1 MTDTMSS
8 SAADA
13 GRLISYGI
21 QAAKFRPTRD
31 TDYRDLVLRFLADRD
46 FERLVVA
53 IAGGQGLSIVA
64 CDRVEGLIFAP
75 TPESIYGIR
84 LADYIGVESA
94 EIRLLHGIV
103 QLGIAVT
110 AYPTA
115 NALEDATHISSVSAT
130 QVYDRLMHL
139 AEECR
144 RRAGRDDPPEDDPEA
159 ERIWHL
165 LLRLRPTDT
174 TPDERDTPYN
184 VMGAIRKALR
194 WLTDAWFGRRGPRN
208 FRHLEAARALPPR
221 CSCGFGRGVRGTAGA
236 RSTIAS
242 RGREHD
248 QRRGRV
254 LMYRLARIRCTGIG
268 PADAAIR
275 STFARARTF

>member
-115 NALEDATHISSVSAT
+115 NASG
-130 QVYDRLMHL
+130 
-139 AEECR
+139 
-144 RRAGRDDPPEDDPEA
+144 GRHSHQLGLSDSG
-159 ERIWHL
+159 
-165 LLRLRPTDT
+165 LRP
-174 TPDERDTPYN
+174 
-184 VMGAIRKALR
+184 L
-194 WLTDAWFGRRGPRN
+194 DAPGRRVP
-208 FRHLEAARALPPR
+208 AAR
-221 CSCGFGRGVRGTAGA
+221 
-236 RSTIAS
+236 RS
-242 RGREHD
+242 
-248 QRRGRV
+248 
-254 LMYRLARIRCTGIG
+254 
-268 PADAAIR
+268 
-275 STFARARTF
+275 